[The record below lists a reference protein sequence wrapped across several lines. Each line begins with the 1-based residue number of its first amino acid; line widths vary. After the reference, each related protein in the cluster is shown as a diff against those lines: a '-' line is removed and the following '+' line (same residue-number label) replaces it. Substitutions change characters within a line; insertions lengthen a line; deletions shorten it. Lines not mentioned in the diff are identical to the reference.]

1 MDAVKYYL
9 SVLKEWRGNI
19 AIVTLFLNLIGR
31 LIPQVAALP
40 WYIKYV
46 QPLLWAACAMFFLW
60 AFYSV
65 HRKVQKEL
73 STARA
78 ELVTVKGELDDRK
91 VMNKIR
97 LQKLLGD
104 LQHNF
109 DYLTRNYV
117 SWTDQAWISIDTAL
131 QAIPEPLRTDIQT
144 YYREMRSI
152 RQELN
157 QRYARHFNEFEAYA
171 SKELPRLIETLQA
184 VIKSL

>member
-19 AIVTLFLNLIGR
+19 GIVTLFLNLIGR
-31 LIPQVAALP
+31 LIPRVAALP
-40 WYIKYV
+40 WYMKYV
-46 QPLLWAACAMFFLW
+46 QPLLWAACAIFFLW
-60 AFYSV
+60 AFYCV
-65 HRKVQKEL
+65 QKKVQKDL

-78 ELVTVKGELDDRK
+78 ELVTAKGELDDRK
-91 VMNKIR
+91 AMNKIR

-109 DYLTRNYV
+109 GYLHRNYV
-117 SWTDQAWISIDTAL
+117 SWTDQAWVGIDTAL
-131 QAIPEPLRTDIQT
+131 QEIPEPLRADIQR

-157 QRYARHFNEFEAYA
+157 QNYSRHFSDFAAYA
-171 SKELPRLIETLQA
+171 SKELPRLIENLQA
-184 VIKSL
+184 VINNL